1 MTLSVIV
8 QEAWENSPRVRAQRK
23 HLGGTW
29 PSRGCV
35 DTVGGK
41 TNHKT
46 GLCPTKQVLLSL
58 QCLKNSHFKR
68 VCVLGRRVDYDA
80 SSSIRVVELQVF
92 ATDPGRQFVHG

>member
-46 GLCPTKQVLLSL
+46 GLQCILAEASVMLL
-58 QCLKNSHFKR
+58 H
-68 VCVLGRRVDYDA
+68 VADDEMI
-80 SSSIRVVELQVF
+80 IRVSLP
-92 ATDPGRQFVHG
+92 TPRSS